1 MPVLGKKIP
10 SHVMRAQGHTLSAG
24 QAASAEPSSGSAAA
38 KDVVEQP
45 APAAT
50 SRSPEPPAAPPEPDP
65 VPATPVESCSK
76 FSMLLRTFRFWITYI
91 QVVLEKCLSLKPC
104 SSRIYLISVKTWHS
118 AAVHRYCSCKAS
130 WWQKQCVYRPKGSVD
145 AARTGAWAV
154 LGSLPKYSDSNL
166 QHP

>member
-10 SHVMRAQGHTLSAG
+10 SHVMMAQGHTLPSG
-24 QAASAEPSSGSAAA
+24 QAASAEPSSGSAVA

-76 FSMLLRTFRFWITYI
+76 FIKI
-91 QVVLEKCLSLKPC
+91 QYAFENVQILD
-104 SSRIYLISVKTWHS
+104 Y
-118 AAVHRYCSCKAS
+118 
-130 WWQKQCVYRPKGSVD
+130 
-145 AARTGAWAV
+145 
-154 LGSLPKYSDSNL
+154 
-166 QHP
+166 

>member
-10 SHVMRAQGHTLSAG
+10 SHVMMAQGHTLPSG
-24 QAASAEPSSGSAAA
+24 QAASAEPSSGSAVA

-76 FSMLLRTFRFWITYI
+76 FSMLLRRFMGVMM
-91 QVVLEKCLSLKPC
+91 QMLMRRKVLRFYLC
-104 SSRIYLISVKTWHS
+104 SSSRSI
-118 AAVHRYCSCKAS
+118 
-130 WWQKQCVYRPKGSVD
+130 
-145 AARTGAWAV
+145 
-154 LGSLPKYSDSNL
+154 
-166 QHP
+166 